1 MKNKERN
8 SKDDD
13 LKDMEFEDRS
23 CEGISPEH
31 CEHLKELNFSNNPL
45 DLFSDVRLI
54 EDRYKNRIRE
64 EKDKIKKEI
73 EEAKKKY
80 GLKYET
86 ALKNKYKEIDFHIS
100 ELKAKMQKNSE
111 MLEKQEQKILSEI
124 DMIYKLKAR
133 TLIDKGFKIIGLD
146 F

>member
-1 MKNKERN
+1 
-8 SKDDD
+8 
-13 LKDMEFEDRS
+13 
-23 CEGISPEH
+23 
-31 CEHLKELNFSNNPL
+31 
-45 DLFSDVRLI
+45 
-54 EDRYKNRIRE
+54 
-64 EKDKIKKEI
+64 
-73 EEAKKKY
+73 
-80 GLKYET
+80 LKYET